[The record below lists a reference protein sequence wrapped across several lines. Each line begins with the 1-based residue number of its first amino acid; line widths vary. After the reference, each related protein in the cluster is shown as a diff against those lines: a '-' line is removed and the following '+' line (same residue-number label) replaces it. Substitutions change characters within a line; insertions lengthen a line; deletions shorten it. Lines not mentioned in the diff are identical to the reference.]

1 MRMVPLML
9 LALAAY
15 AVVAVS
21 GETLLSAAVVA
32 VALPSGSVWTFDV
45 ADLILAFGLVLLF
58 VEILKATRTSVA
70 AALDHGL
77 SMLVCV
83 AALLGFLLVPALGTS
98 DFFLLFLM
106 TLIDVV
112 AGFTVSLMGA
122 RRDIGYGG
130 GFGDSVN
137 RD

>member
-1 MRMVPLML
+1 MRLVPLML

-15 AVVAVS
+15 AVVALS
-21 GETLLSAAVVA
+21 GETLLAAAVVA
-32 VALPSGSVWTFDV
+32 VTLPSGSVWTFDI

-83 AALLGFLLVPALGTS
+83 AALLGFLLVPVLGTS

-106 TLIDVV
+106 TLIDVI

-130 GFGDSVN
+130 GFGDSVH